1 MEKFN
6 RGERRFQ
13 TARLKAKRKSYRS
26 TWTLSDPKRDQIL
39 KENPDVLGKV
49 VQYPCRCSC
58 AMCANGSKLFGN
70 QANGKH
76 VHELSVLE
84 MVRKG
89 LA

>member
-1 MEKFN
+1 MQKFN
-6 RGERRFQ
+6 RAERRFQ

-26 TWTLSDPKRDQIL
+26 VWIKNDPTL
-39 KENPDVLGKV
+39 LGKV

-58 AMCANGSKLFGN
+58 AMCASGSKLYGN
-70 QANGKH
+70 QSAGKH
-76 VHELSVLE
+76 KHELSALE